1 MSRKDDLRM
10 LFNFMIELLK
20 EEDENKTVVKEITD
34 KKLLVEE
41 PKQKTTNF
49 GSFDPSKIKNIMDK
63 IDAKQHENA
72 VVKQALNV
80 QAKDYKKE
88 IEDLREAFN
97 QKLEKLKTEEDSD
110 IIDTPPSLTGGTIYS
125 EFVNKINR

>member
-20 EEDENKTVVKEITD
+20 EEEENKTVVKEITD

-49 GSFDPSKIKNIMDK
+49 GSFDQSKIKNIMDF
-63 IDAKQHENA
+63 IFS
-72 VVKQALNV
+72 
-80 QAKDYKKE
+80 
-88 IEDLREAFN
+88 I
-97 QKLEKLKTEEDSD
+97 
-110 IIDTPPSLTGGTIYS
+110 
-125 EFVNKINR
+125 